1 MSAVLKRLH
10 GHHDHLLELIYHT
23 AVDTRQWPVFM
34 RRLVDLIDGR
44 SARILFMDASASS
57 VQNSFKVNIDDAY
70 HQQYVDHF
78 VNTCPWR
85 PELAYK
91 SKGRLYSTFLD
102 FTCDQKGYH
111 GTEFYNDWASPQGIE
126 HGMLGTVAYRDN
138 HTVQLLVQRT
148 VEPGHFTRGEI
159 AYVSTL
165 VPHIRRA
172 LELRRRLDAEQTK
185 RSLAQQAAEAR
196 TLPFLL
202 LDSQLRVTYVSDCAK
217 TVLDRHSELDI
228 RNDRLFCSDPTLGA
242 RLRQLLL
249 DTAAADRGAWDKA
262 GGSLLAPDKRAR
274 VLELIV
280 YPLHPAYHGVF
291 ATGDAHVV
299 VYLNDETMAHRL
311 DRRLIRARFK
321 LTSAETELAES
332 LINGVGLE
340 EHAKRR
346 RTSIHTVRTQS
357 KTLLAKTGCSRQGQ
371 LLPKLF
377 PYVYA
382 SVYASRS

>member
-44 SARILFMDASASS
+44 SARILFMDANASS
-57 VQNSFKVNIDDAY
+57 VRNSFKVNIDDGY

-111 GTEFYNDWASPQGIE
+111 ATEFYNDWAGPQGIE

-217 TVLDRHSELDI
+217 TVLDRHSELDL
-228 RNDRLFCSDPTLGA
+228 RNDRLFCSDPTLGV

-311 DRRLIRARFK
+311 DRRLIRARFG
-321 LTSAETELAES
+321 LTSAETDLAES

-357 KTLLAKTGCSRQGQ
+357 KSLLAKTGCSRQAQ
-371 LLPKLF
+371 LPPKLF
-377 PYVYA
+377 PYVCA
-382 SVYASRS
+382 SGS

>member
-1 MSAVLKRLH
+1 MEGNVAPMSAVLKRLH

-23 AVDTRQWPVFM
+23 AVDAQQWPVFM
-34 RRLVDLIDGR
+34 RRLVDRTDGR
-44 SARILFMDASASS
+44 SARILFMDANASS
-57 VQNSFKVNIDDAY
+57 VRNSFKVNIDDGY

-111 GTEFYNDWASPQGIE
+111 ATEFYNDWAGPQGIE

-202 LDSQLRVTYVSDCAK
+202 LDSQLRVIYFSDCAK
-217 TVLDRHSELDI
+217 TVLDRHSELDL

-249 DTAAADRGAWDKA
+249 DTAA
-262 GGSLLAPDKRAR
+262 GSLLAPDKLAR

-280 YPLHPAYHGVF
+280 YPLHPAYDGVF
-291 ATGDAHVV
+291 ANGDAHVV

-357 KTLLAKTGCSRQGQ
+357 KTLLAKTSCSRQGQ

>member
-44 SARILFMDASASS
+44 SARILFMDANASS
-57 VQNSFKVNIDDAY
+57 VQNSFKVNIDDGY
-70 HQQYVDHF
+70 HRQYVDHF

-111 GTEFYNDWASPQGIE
+111 ATEFYNDWAGPQGIE

-228 RNDRLFCSDPTLGA
+228 LNDRLCCGDPTLGA

-280 YPLHPAYHGVF
+280 YPLHPAYDGVF

-299 VYLNDETMAHRL
+299 VYLHDETMAHRL